1 MEKIYITN
9 LTNHKL
15 SKDELTYLYTTK
27 VNPRKLVTVF
37 IINKDLST
45 DIKSN
50 TFKVNNKEYPEMDKA
65 KWFEINEAY
74 EFINKGQIK
83 FLDKLKEII

>member
-1 MEKIYITN
+1 
-9 LTNHKL
+9 
-15 SKDELTYLYTTK
+15 
-27 VNPRKLVTVF
+27 
-37 IINKDLST
+37 
-45 DIKSN
+45 
-50 TFKVNNKEYPEMDKA
+50 MDKA